1 MRKKGKYEI
10 GYVKFF
16 DLGMDILWYGPIGF
30 GHVTV
35 YYTPSSHYED
45 DEDGDIDE
53 IEDPHYVVDS
63 EHLGEEFVEMI
74 LKLAQKY
81 IIEHMEVTS

>member
-35 YYTPSSHYED
+35 YYTKVQRAP
-45 DEDGDIDE
+45 
-53 IEDPHYVVDS
+53 P
-63 EHLGEEFVEMI
+63 
-74 LKLAQKY
+74 
-81 IIEHMEVTS
+81 